1 MKRSFRRN
9 NRKQSFLV
17 LVLGCLLLGSLLLT
31 GCGSRGLVIV
41 RDGRSDY
48 TIVLPES
55 SAKMEEQAAEMI
67 QSHIQKMTGCLIPI
81 EAGGDPSGEHL
92 IFLSPATRGDD
103 MSAIVPGGDL
113 EEDGFSIRTD
123 GSRLFIAG
131 GREKGLLYGVHTLL
145 EDYWGCRRW
154 SAEEMD
160 IPLKKTLRL
169 PFIDRTEAPFFRH
182 REIHMPDT
190 FDSGY
195 ADWHKLD
202 NRDVRS
208 SEWGMWVHTFD
219 DLVPPDRYFKEHP
232 EYYSEINGVRVPD
245 AQLCLANPDVFM
257 RVVEG
262 LRERMAD
269 RPEAKYWS
277 VSQNDTY
284 YPCQCEECRKLE
296 EQYGGPSGAILH
308 FVNRVAREF
317 PDKIISTLAYQY
329 SRPAPV
335 GIRPEKNVNIM
346 LCTIEL
352 NRSRPIA
359 EDPLS
364 ADFRKDIEDWGRLT
378 DNIILWDY
386 VVQFRNLIDPFPNL
400 RVLKP
405 NIRFFAANNVR
416 LMFQQGSG
424 GLRSEFHRLRT
435 YLIAKLLWDPEADVD
450 ALMDD
455 FLSGYYGPAAPFI
468 QRYIRI
474 MHDALEETNG
484 DLGIY
489 GYPWDGAETY
499 LRPELIREY
508 GNLFDRAAAA
518 VEGHPDFARR
528 VEFAR
533 LPLEF
538 AVLELSK
545 RNPTPELSLF
555 VREEKTWKVNPL
567 MDKRLRVFVEGL
579 DRHNVSR
586 LDEHGVS
593 PQEYRASIEAFFEYG
608 RVEHAAVGKPV
619 RLLTKDS
626 PKYPVGGPG
635 ALTDGLRGTTDF
647 HCSWLGFEGAPMN
660 AVVDLEEVREM
671 HSLSAGFIQ
680 DQVSWI
686 WIPDSV
692 TFFISTDG
700 DSYKEV
706 GRVIRRSEKRWS
718 NVFTETFSCSF
729 PPRRARYI
737 LVTTANNVFCPLWH
751 KGAGGLAWIF
761 SDEIIVH

>member
-1 MKRSFRRN
+1 MKKNLRQK
-9 NRKQSFLV
+9 NRKRLFSSFA
-17 LVLGCLLLGSLLLT
+17 LGYLLMGSLLLS
-31 GCGSRGLVIV
+31 GCGSRGLVVV

-48 TIVLPES
+48 TIVLSES
-55 SAKMEEQAAEMI
+55 GGKTEDQAAAWLQSTI
-67 QSHIQKMTGCLIPI
+67 QQMTGCLLPI
-81 EAGGDPSGEHL
+81 EKRENLAAGSVVLQTASSNDEDIS
-92 IFLSPATRGDD
+92 F
-103 MSAIVPGGDL
+103 PGSRIEL
-113 EEDGFSIRTD
+113 EEDGFTLRTD
-123 GSRLFIAG
+123 GSRLIIAG
-131 GREKGLLYGVHTLL
+131 GREKGVLYGVTTLL

-154 SAEEMD
+154 SADEMEF
-160 IPLKKTLRL
+160 PKKKRLRL
-169 PFIDRTEAPFFRH
+169 PSIDRTEVPFFRH
-182 REIHMPDT
+182 REVHMPDT
-190 FDSGY
+190 FDGEY

-202 NRDVRS
+202 NRDVRTA
-208 SEWGMWVHTFD
+208 EWGMWVHTFD
-219 DLVPPDRYFKEHP
+219 DLVPPERYFKEHP
-232 EYYSEINGVRVPD
+232 EYFSEINGVRVPD
-245 AQLCLANPDVFM
+245 AQLCLSNPDVFDC
-257 RVVEG
+257 VVES
-262 LRERMAD
+262 LRQRMAE

-329 SRPAPV
+329 SRAAPV

-359 EDPLS
+359 GDPLS

-386 VVQFRNLIDPFPNL
+386 VVQFRNLMDPFPNL
-400 RVLKP
+400 RVLQP

-435 YLIAKLLWDPEADVD
+435 YLIAKLLWNPDADVE
-450 ALMDD
+450 ALTAD
-455 FLSGYYGPAAPFI
+455 FLSGYYGPAAPFLWEYL
-468 QRYIRI
+468 QI
-474 MHDALEETNG
+474 MHDELEKTKG

-489 GYPWDGAETY
+489 GYPWDGVESY
-499 LRPELIREY
+499 LRPELVQKY
-508 GNLFDRAAAA
+508 LTLFERAAAA
-518 VEGHPDFARR
+518 VEGRPDFARR

-545 RNPTPELSLF
+545 RNVSPELSLF
-555 VREEKTWKVNPL
+555 VREDRSWKVNPL
-567 MDKRLRVFVEGL
+567 MKERLKKFVEGL
-579 DRHNVSR
+579 ESHHVTL

-593 PQEYRASIEAFFEYG
+593 PQEYRASIQAFFEYG
-608 RVEHAAVGKPV
+608 RVEHVAVGKPV
-619 RLLTKDS
+619 RLLTRDS
-626 PKYPVGGPG
+626 PKYPVGGPS

-647 HCSWLGFEGAPMN
+647 NCSWLGFEGAPMH
-660 AVVDLEEVREM
+660 AVVDLEEVREIS
-671 HSLSAGFIQ
+671 SLSAGFIQ

-692 TFFISTDG
+692 TFFVSPDG
-700 DSYKEV
+700 DFFKEV

-718 NVFTETFSCSF
+718 NAFTETFSCSF
-729 PPRRARYI
+729 PPKRARYV

-761 SDEIIVH
+761 CDEIIVH